1 MSVEKHRD
9 GFVFICD
16 ECGEVIKPPRSTG
29 SLSFQECLDLAKEKG
44 WRVMRVNSKTSGWDW
59 EHLCPDC

>member
-9 GFVFICD
+9 GFAFVCD
-16 ECGEVIKPPRSTG
+16 ECGEVIKPPRSTA

-44 WRVMRVNSKTSGWDW
+44 WRAVSVHSKAGGRDW
-59 EHLCPDC
+59 EHRCGNC